1 MKSVKFIA
9 CSAFIY
15 ALGARAQTPAAPTP
29 EDLQKQIQALQ
40 QQMQQMMQGYQS
52 QIKTLQE
59 QIDALKAA
67 QSPAAAP
74 TPEEAAQ
81 GSVPP
86 IPSAPPSPALQNP
99 AISVLPD
106 FTYSSGNDPYW
117 KSQNAFQVREV
128 ELALSAAI
136 DPYATANV
144 YLSLENGHLNA
155 EEAYAM
161 FPGLPG
167 GFSMKVGKFYADF
180 GKQNAMHTHMWF
192 QADQPLAL
200 RTMLGDEGLND
211 VGVSVNH
218 LLPTPWMSDLTVEV
232 TGGRNADVFG
242 GARSDLAYNVAWRN
256 FWDLTDNA
264 NLEAQLSLAGG
275 KNATGHG
282 TGLGNLS
289 VTYRYKPL
297 SSGTRASFL
306 WRTEVI
312 RENYRGMDGINRST
326 GAFSYVDWQFT
337 RGWFAGLRADY
348 AEHPSDPRM
357 HDKGG
362 ALTLTFFPSEFQ
374 KFRLQYE
381 RIDYAG
387 LGPRNALVFEYGF
400 AIGPHG
406 AHPF

>member
-1 MKSVKFIA
+1 MKWLKISVWFCLCA
-9 CSAFIY
+9 AW
-15 ALGARAQTPAAPTP
+15 AARAQAQQPST
-29 EDLQKQIQALQ
+29 DDVQKQIQALQ
-40 QQMQQMMQGYQS
+40 NQMQEMMRGYQA
-52 QIKTLQE
+52 QIENLQK
-59 QIDALKAA
+59 QVDALKASHG
-67 QSPAAAP
+67 SPAAPAR
-74 TPEEAAQ
+74 TEEAQ

-86 IPSAPPSPALQNP
+86 IPAAPPSPSLQNP
-99 AISVLPD
+99 AISVIPD
-106 FTYSSGNDPYW
+106 FTYSSGNDPFW
-117 KSQNAFQVREV
+117 ASQDTFQVREV
-128 ELALSAAI
+128 ELAFSAAI

-144 YLSLENGHLNA
+144 FLSLEDGEFSA
-155 EEAYAM
+155 EEAYGA
-161 FPGLPG
+161 FTGLPG
-167 GFSMKVGKFYADF
+167 GWTMKLGKFKMDF
-180 GKQNAMHTHMWF
+180 GKQNQMHTHAWF

-200 RTMLGDEGLND
+200 RTMLGDEGLDD

-218 LLPTPWMSDLTVEV
+218 LLPTPWMSDLTFEV

-256 FWDLTDNA
+256 FWDLTENS

-275 KNATGHG
+275 KNAVGHG

-297 SSGTRASFL
+297 SSGTRASLL

-312 RENYRGMDGINRST
+312 RENYRGADGLLRST

-337 RGWFAGLRADY
+337 RGWFAGARVDY
-348 AEHPSDPRM
+348 AEHPGDPKL

-362 ALTLTFFPSEFQ
+362 ALTLTYFPSEFQ

-381 RIDYAG
+381 RINYAG